1 MIPEQKSLISFSLY
15 GTDPM
20 YSDGAIHCAESMADF
35 YPGWTARFYVSSSI
49 DNSILEKLKENG
61 AEVIT
66 VNHSGENLE
75 GMFWRLT
82 MHPKLPAI
90 KSPSHPV

>member
-49 DNSILEKLKENG
+49 DNSILEKLKENDQ
-61 AEVIT
+61 EMIKKYINELIT
-66 VNHSGENLE
+66 QEIPNL
-75 GMFWRLT
+75 T
-82 MHPKLPAI
+82 
-90 KSPSHPV
+90 S